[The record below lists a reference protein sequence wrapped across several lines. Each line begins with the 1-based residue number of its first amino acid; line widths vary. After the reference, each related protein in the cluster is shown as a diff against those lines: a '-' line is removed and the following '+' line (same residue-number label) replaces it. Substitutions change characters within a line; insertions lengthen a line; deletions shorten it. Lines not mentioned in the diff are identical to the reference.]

1 LQDKDIKKMGT
12 KPKRDIR
19 RTDKYESGSLI
30 AKSANIRPEYD
41 KINFRNNAVEKIMGM
56 YTPIKKGSR
65 QAGSNFQGTK
75 LKGLRDKVSL
85 KRKS

>member
-1 LQDKDIKKMGT
+1 MQNKDTKKMGT
-12 KPKRDIR
+12 KPTRDIR

-30 AKSANIRPEYD
+30 AKNANIRPEYD
-41 KINFRNNAVEKIMGM
+41 KINFRNDAVTKIMEM
-56 YTPIKKGSR
+56 YSPSKKGNR

-75 LKGLRDKVSL
+75 LKGLGDKVSL

>member
-1 LQDKDIKKMGT
+1 LQDKDIKKMGI